1 MLAGS
6 TPAGAR
12 LNGDLRGSMKQF
24 DVYAI
29 GNALVDI
36 EYHTTDARLR
46 ELGIDKGVMT
56 LIDETR
62 QNSLIAQ
69 LGESH
74 ESMTCGGSAANTII
88 ALAQLGAKTHF
99 DCRVSSDMTGQVFVR
114 DLRHYGVDSGLAH
127 RPLPGGVTGKCLVFV
142 TPDAERTMNTFLG
155 VSGDLDT
162 SDIDADAVRRSAY
175 VYVEGY
181 LASGDNTRD
190 AAIEALRI
198 ARRAG
203 GKTALTL
210 SDPNMVRFF
219 RDALEA
225 MIGDGVDLLFANQ
238 DEAMAL
244 AQTDELAEAIQAMKR
259 IAHSF
264 AITRGKDGAILFDG
278 IGLIEIEPHRVEAI
292 DTLGAGD
299 LFAGAFLY
307 GLAQG
312 MSFQQAGDLASL
324 ASARIVT
331 QYGPRLRPEQTRAVL
346 AEFKAGN

>member
-1 MLAGS
+1 
-6 TPAGAR
+6 
-12 LNGDLRGSMKQF
+12 MKQF

-56 LIDETR
+56 LIDEQR

-69 LGESH
+69 LGDSH

-99 DCRVSSDMTGQVFVR
+99 DCRVSNDMTGQVFAR
-114 DLRHYGVDSGLAH
+114 DLHRHGVDSGLDH

-142 TPDAERTMNTFLG
+142 TPDADRTMNTFLG
-155 VSGDLDT
+155 VSGELD
-162 SDIDADAVRRSAY
+162 SGDIDVDAVQRSAFIY
-175 VYVEGY
+175 IEGY
-181 LASGDNTRD
+181 LASADNTRD
-190 AAIEALRI
+190 AAIEARRI
-198 ARRAG
+198 AERAG
-203 GKTALTL
+203 CKTTLTL

-219 RDALEA
+219 RPALEA
-225 MIGDGVDLLFANQ
+225 MIGDGVDLLFANEE
-238 DEAMAL
+238 EAMAL
-244 AQTDELAEAIQAMKR
+244 AQTGDLMQAVEAMKG
-259 IAHSF
+259 IARNF
-264 AITRGKDGAILFDG
+264 AITRGKDGALLFDG
-278 IGLIEIEPHRVEAI
+278 SGLIEISPHRVDAI

-307 GLAQG
+307 GLARG
-312 MSFQQAGDLASL
+312 MSFPAAGDLASL

-331 QYGPRLRPEQTRAVL
+331 QFGPRLRGEQTRAVL
-346 AEFKAGN
+346 AEFNAGNSVSRR